1 MAQQW
6 INSGKVE
13 KVKRPTPAPK
23 TIPLLPLNEAIARV
37 CGKNVH
43 QLEWC
48 FLTAEKDPEK
58 WQMRFED
65 FLRNLTEGMKTRHII
80 LHCVATHIQLL
91 VTSYHLHFVVHT
103 STIMY
108 ALLHLTHLLSLSVC
122 SVCLLQVD

>member
-13 KVKRPTPAPK
+13 KVMRPTPAPK

-58 WQMRFED
+58 WHMRFED
-65 FLRNLTEGMKTRHII
+65 FLRNLTEGRRTGVD
-80 LHCVATHIQLL
+80 LPS
-91 VTSYHLHFVVHT
+91 VTSYFTVL
-103 STIMY
+103 
-108 ALLHLTHLLSLSVC
+108 
-122 SVCLLQVD
+122 